1 MTSAAPT
8 IAQEQRAQDQSTQ
21 AQISEAKSRID
32 RVFDK
37 QRRASREQ
45 PYPSYQQRIDALNKI
60 DKLLMENMDAICEAV
75 NADFGNRC
83 PQETKLLDISQM
95 TSAVAYHKKHL
106 KKWMK
111 PEKRHVGLNFLGA
124 KNRVIPQPKG
134 VVGVVSPWNYPL
146 ALAIGPSI
154 AALAAGNRVI
164 VKMAANS
171 QNLCRLLDK
180 LVSAEFSDEQFAVI
194 PGVRASEFTDR
205 PWDHFVFTGSPATG
219 KTVMET
225 ASKYLTPVT
234 LELGGKSPTI
244 IAPDYDLRT
253 AAERILWGK
262 CINSG
267 QTCTAPDY
275 LFLPRGKAQEFL
287 GYAQA
292 VVNERYGSAD
302 SRDFTSIIDDRSF
315 ERIVQTVED
324 ATQKGA
330 KAVRLVSKGEPNARD
345 RKYPPTAV
353 LDVSEEMLIMRDEIF
368 GPLLP
373 IKLYDSL
380 DEVIKYINA
389 GERPLGLYLF
399 SNNKQT
405 QEKVL
410 YNTLSGGA
418 CINDTLLHAA
428 QHDMPFGG
436 VGNSGMGHYHGREGF
451 LEFSKIR
458 PVFQQAKKSGILM
471 LAPPYGAR
479 YEKLMKLVFKFRL

>member
-1 MTSAAPT
+1 MSNAALKV
-8 IAQEQRAQDQSTQ
+8 ASQQC
-21 AQISEAKSRID
+21 RID
-32 RVFDK
+32 QVFEK
-37 QRRASREQ
+37 QRRASREK
-45 PYPSYQQRIDALNKI
+45 PYPTYQERIEALNKI
-60 DKLLMENMDAICEAV
+60 DKILMENMDAICEAV

-111 PEKRHVGLNFLGA
+111 PEKRHVGINFFGA
-124 KNRVIPQPKG
+124 KNKVIPQPKG

-146 ALAIGPSI
+146 GLAFGPSI

-205 PWDHFVFTGSPATG
+205 PWDHFVFTGSPNTG

-244 IAPDYDLRT
+244 IAKDYDLRT

-262 CINSG
+262 CVNSG

-275 LFLPRGKAQEFL
+275 LFIPRGKEEEFVKI
-287 GYAQA
+287 AQA
-292 VVNERYGSAD
+292 VVSERYGSAD
-302 SRDFTSIIDDRSF
+302 SRDFTSIIDDVSF
-315 ERIVQTVED
+315 KRIEHTVED
-324 ATQKGA
+324 AVAKGA
-330 KAVRLVSKGEPNARD
+330 KTVRLVSKGEPNAKD

-353 LDVSEEMLIMRDEIF
+353 LNVSEDMLIMQDEIF

-373 IKLYDSL
+373 IKLYDTL
-380 DEVIKYINA
+380 DEVIEYINA

-399 SNNKQT
+399 SNDKAT
-405 QEKVL
+405 QEKVI
-410 YNTLSGGA
+410 YNTLSGGV
-418 CINDTLLHAA
+418 CLNETLLHAA

-436 VGNSGMGHYHGREGF
+436 VGNSGMGHYHGKEGF
-451 LEFSKIR
+451 IEFSKIR
-458 PVFQQAKKSGILM
+458 PVFKQAKQSGILM
-471 LAPPYGAR
+471 LAPPYGKR